1 MAQKNTRREVYLFT
15 IREVAELTRRNLQ
28 TVYRWV
34 WNGRVVARRTPG
46 NGWLIECN
54 SQGWPYEPDQLHP
67 SEN

>member
-15 IREVAELTRRNLQ
+15 VNEVAELCRRCPQ

-34 WNGRVVARRTPG
+34 WEGRVDARRGPG

-54 SQGWPYEPDQLHP
+54 KQGWPYEVEELQAP
-67 SEN
+67 E